1 MSITI
6 VIPVLNEQRHIKKIL
21 QSLVGYDV
29 IVVDGGSQDST
40 IGVIRQFDVTLV
52 NCTRGRASQMN
63 AGAELAEGD
72 QLLFLHADT
81 TLPLDWDVVLRT
93 SSRLNEAWGC
103 FDVSFDD
110 RSIIFNIIAKMMN
123 FRTRLTGVCTGDQGM
138 FIKRSIFNE
147 VGGFADIPLMED
159 VELSKRLRNLSRPYC
174 SASKVITSSR
184 RWRKNGVWRTILLM
198 WWLRLLYFFGVS
210 PWRLVKLYY
219 PRYR

>member
-6 VIPVLNEQRHIKKIL
+6 VIPVLNEERHIKKIL

-40 IGVIRQFDVTLV
+40 ISVARQFDVTIV
-52 NCTRGRASQMN
+52 KCMKGRASQMN
-63 AGAELAEGD
+63 AGAERAEGD

-81 TLPLDWDVVLRT
+81 TLPLDWDVVLRNT
-93 SSRLNEAWGC
+93 SKLNEAWGC

-110 RSIIFNIIAKMMN
+110 RSIIFNIIAKMMHL
-123 FRTRLTGVCTGDQGM
+123 RTRLTGICTGDQGM
-138 FIKRSIFNE
+138 FIKRSIFQE
-147 VGGFADIPLMED
+147 VGGFAEIPLMED
-159 VELSKRLRNLSRPYC
+159 VELSKRLRNLSWPYC

-184 RWRKNGVWRTILLM
+184 RWRKNGIWRTILLM

-219 PRYR
+219 PR

>member
-40 IGVIRQFDVTLV
+40 IGVVRQFDVTLV
-52 NCTRGRASQMN
+52 NCARGRASQMN
-63 AGAELAEGD
+63 AGAERAEGD

-81 TLPLDWDVVLRT
+81 TLPLDWDVVLRNT
-93 SSRLNEAWGC
+93 SRLNVAWGC

-159 VELSKRLRNLSRPYC
+159 VEHQ
-174 SASKVITSSR
+174 
-184 RWRKNGVWRTILLM
+184 
-198 WWLRLLYFFGVS
+198 
-210 PWRLVKLYY
+210 LVELFTFLQ
-219 PRYR
+219 